1 MSRARGHPRIS
12 GSRASYYKKCRLDRI
27 RNRRASKIARI
38 FPVLDSRHPHLP
50 PQLEQNLLFTL
61 ADGLAA
67 DAPFPGQIVLAAAV
81 PEELA
86 DQASVKLGQAAQ
98 GGLQACECVCIGS
111 GSFRGGAVGDR
122 LAGPGASAEAHSWR

>member
-1 MSRARGHPRIS
+1 
-12 GSRASYYKKCRLDRI
+12 
-27 RNRRASKIARI
+27 
-38 FPVLDSRHPHLP
+38 VLSSRHPHLP

-61 ADGLAA
+61 TDGLAA
-67 DAPFPGQIVLAAAV
+67 DAPFPGQIVRAAAV

-122 LAGPGASAEAHSWR
+122 LAGPGASGLRGEGASRTCT